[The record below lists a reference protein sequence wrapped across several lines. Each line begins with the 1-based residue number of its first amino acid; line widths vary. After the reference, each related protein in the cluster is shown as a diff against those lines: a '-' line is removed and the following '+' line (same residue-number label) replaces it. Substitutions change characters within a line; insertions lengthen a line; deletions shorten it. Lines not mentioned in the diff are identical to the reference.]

1 MIWVIA
7 VLQAAAIAISISLDA
22 LAASFAYGCKKIKIP
37 VTSLIIISLVCAI
50 VIGLSFLFGTMLT
63 GHIPNWLAIG
73 LSFTIL
79 FVIGIIKLFDS
90 ITKTIIRKY
99 TQINKEIKLSVLNFK
114 LVLRLYAD
122 PEVADVDVSK
132 SISPQEAVVLATS
145 LSLDG
150 FAIGLGAAMIGVNGW
165 ILVTLTLVIGFA
177 ALLFGC
183 WLGNKAAHKLRFNIS
198 WLAGIILIGLAF
210 AQLI

>member
-150 FAIGLGAAMIGVNGW
+150 FAIGLSAAMIGVNGW
-165 ILVTLTLVIGFA
+165 ILVTLTLIIGFA